1 MKTLSEKLDVFFST
15 CSTEAY
21 QCCFLRF
28 VSSLEHES
36 IQATPGCSIMH
47 GEESGT
53 IISCALKRPSDVITQ
68 TMLSDVLPMSSRR
81 RRSQTS
87 FQCCHAV
94 DALRRPSALVM
105 QMMRSD
111 VLPMSSC
118 RRCSAYQLAPGAL
131 SLRFSALTQ
140 LIKRQHCSNG
150 RLQKE
155 ATFPPFTARSLILD
169 LAGGC
174 RPSASVVGHYMT
186 KA

>member
-53 IISCALKRPSDVITQ
+53 IISCALKRPSDVVTQ
-68 TMLSDVLPMSSRR
+68 TMLSDILPMLSCS

-87 FQCCHAV
+87 FCCRHAD
-94 DALRRPSALVM
+94 DALRCPSDVVM
-105 QMMRSD
+105 QTMLGIPVGSWSPVSEIQCADTAHKTAALLQWQASERGHISPFYREVSYLRS
-111 VLPMSSC
+111 
-118 RRCSAYQLAPGAL
+118 RW
-131 SLRFSALTQ
+131 
-140 LIKRQHCSNG
+140 
-150 RLQKE
+150 RLQ
-155 ATFPPFTARSLILD
+155 TIRIRS
-169 LAGGC
+169 
-174 RPSASVVGHYMT
+174 RPLYD
-186 KA
+186 